1 MHLFSRLEAA
11 ARQERDLS
19 LEDAASALSAPDLST
34 DSLLELAR
42 IPREKHYG
50 RRVRLHVLNNV
61 RNGHCP
67 EDCGYCAQ
75 RKTAAPGSIAD
86 YVDKSV
92 EEILAEAKEAC
103 KNGAFRYCLVSAG
116 RGPGRAGIAR
126 YASIIRLIKERY
138 PLEVCLSAGILK
150 DPGLARELAEA
161 GLDRYNH
168 NLNTS
173 ENHYGEICST
183 HEYADRRATL
193 STLRSAGVELCSGVI
208 VGMGESP
215 QDLADL
221 AMTLRAEQTAS
232 IPVNFFLPVPG
243 HAINEA
249 HTLTADYCLRVL
261 AMFRLANPEAEV
273 RMAAGREM
281 HIGASQPRAL
291 LAANSLFVSGY
302 LNVRGSDA
310 ATTVQMIEQ
319 AGFEVDAAAS
329 DLPRGLPE
337 KGEPDGVVLKG
348 LPELRPFQHQGP

>member
-1 MHLFSRLEAA
+1 MHLFSLLEAA
-11 ARQERDLS
+11 ARQEAELRP
-19 LEDAASALSAPDLST
+19 EDAVAALTSSDLST

-42 IPREKHYG
+42 IPREKYYG

-92 EEILAEAKEAC
+92 EEILAEAGEAH
-103 KNGAFRYCLVSAG
+103 KNGAFRYCLVTAG

-126 YASIIRLIKERY
+126 YASIVRLIKERY

-150 DPGLARELAEA
+150 DAGLARELAEA

-173 ENHYGEICST
+173 ERHYGEICST

-208 VGMGESP
+208 AGMGESA
-215 QDLADL
+215 QDLVDL
-221 AMTLRAEQTAS
+221 ALTLRSERAAS

-243 HAINEA
+243 HAIADAPALN
-249 HTLTADYCLRVL
+249 ADYCLRVL

-273 RMAAGREM
+273 RMAAGREV
-281 HIGASQPRAL
+281 HLGESQPRAL

-310 ATTVQMIEQ
+310 ATTVAMIEK

-329 DLPRGLPE
+329 DLPRRTPE
-337 KGEPDGVVLKG
+337 KSEHDGVVLKS
-348 LPELRPFQHQGP
+348 LPELRPFQHQEQ